1 MADLSNKKVLIL
13 ASQGVEQVELTSP
26 RDALKDAGVQVSL
39 AAPEGKEFQ
48 GMNGDWEKVDTF
60 TPDLA
65 LADVNVEEFDALVLT
80 GGTLNADAM
89 RINPEA
95 RSITVQFFEAEKP
108 VAAICHAPWLL
119 IDSKKVEGR
128 KLTSYTSVM
137 LDLQNAGAE
146 WVDEEV
152 VVDGN
157 LITSRNPG
165 DLEAF
170 NKAIIA
176 KLS

>member
-1 MADLSNKKVLIL
+1 MSDLSNKKVLIL
-13 ASQGVEQVELTSP
+13 ASQGVEQIELTSP

-39 AAPEGKEFQ
+39 TAPEGKEFQ
-48 GMNGDWEKVDTF
+48 GMNGDWEKADTF

-65 LADVNVEEFDALVLT
+65 LADVNVEEFDALVLA

-119 IDSKKVEGR
+119 IDSKKVEGK
-128 KLTSYTSVM
+128 KLTSYTSVKS
-137 LDLQNAGAE
+137 DLENAGAI

-152 VVDGN
+152 VEDGN

>member
-1 MADLSNKKVLIL
+1 MANLTKGDKIYVAGHRGLVGSAIVRSLKRSGYDNIIGRTHSELDLTDQRAVR
-13 ASQGVEQVELTSP
+13 E
-26 RDALKDAGVQVSL
+26 
-39 AAPEGKEFQ
+39 
-48 GMNGDWEKVDTF
+48 
-60 TPDLA
+60 
-65 LADVNVEEFDALVLT
+65 
-80 GGTLNADAM
+80 
-89 RINPEA
+89 
-95 RSITVQFFEAEKP
+95 FFEAEKP

>member
-1 MADLSNKKVLIL
+1 MANLDGKKVLIL

-26 RDALKDAGVQVSL
+26 RDALKDAGATVEL

-48 GMNGDWEKVDTF
+48 GMEGDWEKKDTF
-60 TPDLA
+60 TPELS
-65 LADVNVEEFDALVLT
+65 LADVNTEDYDALVLP

-89 RINPEA
+89 RINA
-95 RSITVQFFEAEKP
+95 DANAIVTKFFEAEKP
-108 VAAICHAPWLL
+108 VAAICHAPWIL
-119 IDSKKVEGR
+119 IDTNRAKGR
-128 KLTSYTSVM
+128 KLTSFTSVKV
-137 LDLQNAGAE
+137 DLLNAGAE

-165 DLEAF
+165 DLDAF
-170 NKAIIA
+170 NKAIIEA
-176 KLS
+176 LS

>member
-1 MADLSNKKVLIL
+1 MADLSTKKVLIL
-13 ASQGVEQVELTSP
+13 ASQGVEQIELTSP
-26 RDALKDAGVQVSL
+26 RDALKNAGAQVSL

-48 GMNGDWEKVDTF
+48 GMEGDWEKKDTF
-60 TPDLA
+60 TPDLD
-65 LADVNVEEFDALVLT
+65 LADVKVDEFDALVLP
-80 GGTLNADAM
+80 GGTLNADTM
-89 RINPEA
+89 RLDSNA
-95 RSITVQFFEAEKP
+95 RSIVVQFFEADKP

-119 IDSKKVEGR
+119 IDAKKAEG
-128 KLTSYTSVM
+128 KKMTSYTSVK
-137 LDLQNAGAE
+137 LDLQNAGAN

-152 VVDGN
+152 VEDGN

>member
-1 MADLSNKKVLIL
+1 MAEINSKKVLIL
-13 ASQGVEQVELTSP
+13 AGQGVEQVELTSP
-26 RDALKDAGVQVSL
+26 RDALKDAGAQVVV
-39 AAPEGKEFQ
+39 AAADGKEFQ
-48 GMNGDWEKVDTF
+48 AMNGDWEKAETV

-65 LADVNVEEFDALVLT
+65 LADVSVEEFDALVLT

-89 RINPEA
+89 RINSEA

-119 IDSKKVEGR
+119 IDSNKVEG
-128 KLTSYTSVM
+128 KKMTSYTSVK

-152 VVDGN
+152 VEDGN